1 MWLIVFRN
9 ANGFCNAGSSQI
21 RLGVFFSARLGLFF
35 LVFSTFHDLSASEE
49 YCSREGLHSV
59 AHNNKFA
66 TDISSSNQLLL
77 SRPVLTF
84 ELWLRLRLIMGN
96 FIQWQQVS
104 SDQGASA
111 VCSVTKP
118 PALWERRGG
127 RVHTSYC
134 FQLCLWLPSTRRWLT
149 QIIKIR
155 SESWGAEQRKLG
167 LLNIELTC
175 YHVTRPAMNSMQ
187 RSQRIFLDV
196 DWFYC

>member
-9 ANGFCNAGSSQI
+9 ANRFCNAGGSQI

-96 FIQWQQVS
+96 FIQWQQVG
-104 SDQGASA
+104 SDQGAVQCA
-111 VCSVTKP
+111 VSPNLLHC
-118 PALWERRGG
+118 ERG
-127 RVHTSYC
+127 
-134 FQLCLWLPSTRRWLT
+134 
-149 QIIKIR
+149 
-155 SESWGAEQRKLG
+155 EGAEYT
-167 LLNIELTC
+167 LLTVSSFVC
-175 YHVTRPAMNSMQ
+175 DCPAPDDGWH
-187 RSQRIFLDV
+187 RL
-196 DWFYC
+196 